1 MQLCTCIRPLLA
13 NDSVQERIRVVR
25 VRPAQEQSSLMASQP
40 SVERLHTAE
49 VRHLDQLGAI
59 DHVSS
64 PEQNRSRGIAQLPPT
79 RRAGR
84 SACATTEL
92 VAEGHDRPAALAA
105 GRSLPHPLES
115 RTSGAYERRGLYESG
130 RFDCSDAV
138 LADFCSKNLRDWPFP
153 RGCVSWTG
161 VAEGQQRFVG
171 LPPLVDDDAICLERV
186 WYLHERQASLSV
198 SCLPVHL
205 ANADQVGVAILGRD
219 DEMTRNDEHC
229 ASLAGS

>member
-64 PEQNRSRGIAQLPPT
+64 PEQNRSRRIAQLPPT

-92 VAEGHDRPAALAA
+92 VAEGHDRLAALAA
-105 GRSLPHPLES
+105 GRSLTASTRITNVGRLRAPRP
-115 RTSGAYERRGLYESG
+115 LYESG

-138 LADFCSKNLRDWPFP
+138 LADFCSKNLRDWPFR

-205 ANADQVGVAILGRD
+205 ANADQVGVAILGR
-219 DEMTRNDEHC
+219 H
-229 ASLAGS
+229 